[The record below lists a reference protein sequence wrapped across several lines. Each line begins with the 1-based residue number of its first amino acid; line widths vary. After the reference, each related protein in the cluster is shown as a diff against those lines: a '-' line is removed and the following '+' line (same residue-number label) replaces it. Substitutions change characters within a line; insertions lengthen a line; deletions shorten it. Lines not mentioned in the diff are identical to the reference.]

1 MTKRP
6 CTSGFL
12 LRIYLFLLDYVPG
25 LTSLLF
31 RNVGFAAL
39 GKLNLEE
46 YPTNLP
52 LPLPKEYFGIEETK
66 VIHSKL

>member
-1 MTKRP
+1 
-6 CTSGFL
+6 
-12 LRIYLFLLDYVPG
+12 LDYVPG

-31 RNVGFAAL
+31 WNSGLAAL
-39 GKLNLEE
+39 RKLKLEE

-66 VIHSKL
+66 VAHFKL